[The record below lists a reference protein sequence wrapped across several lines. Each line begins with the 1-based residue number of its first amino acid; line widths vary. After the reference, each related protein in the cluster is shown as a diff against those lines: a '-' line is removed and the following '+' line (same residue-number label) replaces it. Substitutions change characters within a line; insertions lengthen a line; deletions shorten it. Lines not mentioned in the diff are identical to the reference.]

1 LFYWLPIVDA
11 YQTICIA
18 SSLEARAVFQN
29 IRNFGAVAW
38 IAEVSNPLLAQAS
51 QRRVI
56 SSGDEP
62 L

>member
-1 LFYWLPIVDA
+1 MDA

-18 SSLEARAVFQN
+18 SFLEARAVFQN

-38 IAEVSNPLLAQAS
+38 IAEVSNTLLAQAS
-51 QRRVI
+51 QRRVLP
-56 SSGDEP
+56 SGDEP